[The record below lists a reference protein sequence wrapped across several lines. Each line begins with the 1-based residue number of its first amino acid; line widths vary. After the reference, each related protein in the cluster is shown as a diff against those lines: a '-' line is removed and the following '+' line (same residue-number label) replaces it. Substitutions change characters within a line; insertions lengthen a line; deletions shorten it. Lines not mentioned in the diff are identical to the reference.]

1 MRQGAAK
8 VVGGREGGEGELG
21 AVAAAAPV
29 PLGEGEGVVRGLGG
43 VEAGAAEGWEREPLR
58 EEGRAGGEAAWG
70 EEVVSAEGRVEEGGE
85 GGRLEEGC

>member
-1 MRQGAAK
+1 
-8 VVGGREGGEGELG
+8 
-21 AVAAAAPV
+21 
-29 PLGEGEGVVRGLGG
+29 